1 MILNKLTENEYEIL
15 FKNFGTLNKK
25 DIPVTWNFYYNQYQ
39 KVLCYLVNEKHPI
52 DIRFMSLMF
61 VFRHTVELFLKE
73 RIHETLNTHSI
84 TKLVSIYKDNNLPI
98 DFLEQ
103 LQVLKCDGEGEEF
116 KYSHNKSENRFFNNV
131 EVLCILPSLEYF
143 FKIANIDVAIENKPK
158 GKFEVH
164 AYLLRTMSQ
173 ISTDYDESIYLILQG
188 IKEDRLSVNEVFLP
202 LIFLIRHSIELSLKQ
217 NLLDAGE
224 KYLSPKQ
231 ISKIKNEHS
240 ICKLFNLFES
250 IINTALNNMSEC
262 NDDDLKFKQETKS
275 YHKGLNDL
283 KQIIHEMDYNSFFYR
298 FPFDKDGQPHKLS
311 IDSNKLID
319 ILQLREKVNAYL
331 TFAVYLLQEYGY
343 LESDY
348 EYE

>member
-1 MILNKLTENEYEIL
+1 MIMRRLTEEEFVVLEKRLNML
-15 FKNFGTLNKK
+15 KKKN
-25 DIPVTWNFYYNQYQ
+25 IPVTWNFYYNQYQ
-39 KVLCYLVNEKHPI
+39 KILCFLVNERSPI

-61 VFRHTVELFLKE
+61 IFRHTVELFLKE
-73 RIHETLNTHSI
+73 RIHETLKTHSI
-84 TKLVSIYKDNNLPI
+84 TKLVSIYKDNNLPA

-143 FKIANIDVAIENKPK
+143 FKIANIDVAIGNKPK

-202 LIFLIRHSIELSLKQ
+202 LIFLIRHSIELSLKS

-224 KYLSPKQ
+224 KYLRQNQ
-231 ISKIKNEHS
+231 ISKINSEHS
-240 ICKLFNLFES
+240 ICHLFNLFES
-250 IINTALNNMSEC
+250 IINTALNNMAEC
-262 NDDDLKFKQETKS
+262 NEDDLKFKQETKS

-283 KQIIHEMDYNSFFYR
+283 KQIIHEMDYNSLFYR

-319 ILQLREKVNAYL
+319 ILKLREKVNAYL
-331 TFAVYLLQEYGY
+331 NLAVPVLQHYGY